1 MSEARVLGG
10 KARDFQPQISD
21 HRPAL
26 DGIRGL
32 AILLVMAYDCLKL
45 PASGPIAFAVRKV
58 SSAGWLGVDLFF
70 VLSGCLI
77 TGILLDTKGKTG
89 YLRSFFIRRS
99 LRIFP
104 LYYMALI
111 VAFFI
116 VPATAI
122 VFPAAQ
128 PTASRVMELGQHQ
141 WWFWTYLQNWYF
153 TFHGDW
159 PAIHYLNHFWSLA
172 IEEQFYLVWPFI
184 VALFARKSLAQFCI
198 ALTVVALALR
208 VALLNAGAPSVALY
222 VMTVTRMDS
231 LCLGALV
238 AIGLR
243 NVHAYKWMLRW
254 SWLPIVGLGLCVVGI
269 DVFWPVLKSGSAGA
283 QTIGHSLMG
292 GLFAATIFT
301 AAAVSPQHWLA
312 RILSVKWLTTW
323 GKYSYAIYI
332 MHRVI
337 YRLMLKLD
345 LSALSPSLAA
355 IVVFVGTLALSLI
368 AAVISWKCFEQ
379 PILSLKS
386 YFPRPDEKTGYR
398 EIVPTVRKLETT
410 LINK

>member
-1 MSEARVLGG
+1 MSESRILGG
-10 KARDFQPQISD
+10 TARGFQPQISD

-45 PASGPIAFAVRKV
+45 PASGPVAFVARKI
-58 SSAGWLGVDLFF
+58 SSSGWLGVDLFF

-104 LYYMALI
+104 LYYFALV
-111 VAFFI
+111 VAFFV
-116 VPATAI
+116 VPALAMF
-122 VFPAAQ
+122 FPAMQ
-128 PTASRVMELGQHQ
+128 PVSSRVMELSEHQ

-153 TFHGDW
+153 TFHRDW

-172 IEEQFYLVWPFI
+172 IEEQFYLVWPFV
-184 VALFARKSLAQFCI
+184 VALFARKSLAQFCMALVVI
-198 ALTVVALALR
+198 AFVLR
-208 VALLNAGAPSVALY
+208 VMLLNDGAPSVALY

-243 NVHAYKWMLRW
+243 NAQVYKWMLRW
-254 SWLPIVGLGLCVVGI
+254 CWLPIVGLGLCVVGI

-301 AAAVSPQHWLA
+301 AAVASPKHWLA
-312 RILSVKWLTTW
+312 RILSLKWLTIW

-337 YRLMLKLD
+337 YRLVLKIDLPEMSST
-345 LSALSPSLAA
+345 LSA
-355 IVVFVGTLALSLI
+355 ITVFATTLALSLVA
-368 AAVISWKCFEQ
+368 AAVSWKFFEQ

-386 YFPRPDEKTGYR
+386 RFPRPDETTSYR
-398 EIVPTVRKLETT
+398 EVLPPTCEHESVASK
-410 LINK
+410 